1 VIGLVVMRYEVSGMT
16 SNDGLVG
23 LVEDGDRANGDEIYE
38 VAGMSSS
45 DIRLTSSFPLTLFL
59 VLLLPRWITPP

>member
-1 VIGLVVMRYEVSGMT
+1 VVMRYEVSGMT

-23 LVEDGDRANGDEIYE
+23 IVEDGDRANGDEIYE

-45 DIRLTSSFPLTLFL
+45 VGLFGIGEDGD
-59 VLLLPRWITPP
+59 RASGDEI